1 MILIGTMNIKRTRER
16 GDFYC
21 PTCTGQQT
29 YRLRSSRP
37 FLTLYFIP
45 VVPIGGLEW
54 FVHCDQCRSTWDL
67 TVLEMNQQQHEAA
80 AEDQFRLEAIRS
92 AVLVVL
98 ADGHIT
104 EAEIAALEKIVSRV
118 LDRPVSRDEVGEIC
132 SIATQ
137 NDIQATN
144 YVLTV
149 SRRWNQPQRQTAL
162 QAMFLAA
169 SADGQLNEA
178 QVKTL
183 SQMRDILEFT
193 DAEYQDAIQ
202 QALQWDEVAFEAGP

>member
-1 MILIGTMNIKRTRER
+1 MILIGTLNIKRTHQR

-21 PTCTGQQT
+21 PTCAGLQP

-45 VVPIGGLEW
+45 TIPIGTAEM
-54 FVHCDQCRSTWDL
+54 FVQCDKCRSTWDVS
-67 TVLEMNQQQHEAA
+67 VLQMDQKQHETA

-104 EAEIAALEKIVSRV
+104 ETEISALERVVSRL
-118 LDRPVSRDEVGEIC
+118 LDRPVSRDEIGEIC

-137 NDIQATN
+137 NRIEALN

-149 SRRWNQPQRQTAL
+149 CRRWNQAQRETAL

-169 SADGQLNEA
+169 SADGELNPEQL
-178 QVKTL
+178 KTL
-183 SQMRDILEFT
+183 AKMRDVLELT
-193 DAEYQDAIQ
+193 EAEYQDAIG
-202 QALQWDEVAFEAGP
+202 QALAWD

>member
-1 MILIGTMNIKRTRER
+1 MIFIGTMNIKRTSET

-21 PTCTGQQT
+21 PSCAGLQG
-29 YRLRSSRP
+29 YRQRSSRP

-45 VVPIGGLEW
+45 VIPIGPAEM
-54 FVHCDQCRSTWDL
+54 FVQCDQCRSVWDVS
-67 TVLEMNQQQHEAA
+67 VLQMDQKQHEAA

-104 EAEIAALEKIVSRV
+104 EAEIEALEVVVSR
-118 LDRPVSRDEVGEIC
+118 LLQREVSRDEIGEIC

-137 NDIQATN
+137 NQIEAAN
-144 YVLTV
+144 YVLTI
-149 SRRWNQPQRQTAL
+149 SKGWNRNQRQTAL

-169 SADGQLNEA
+169 SAGGELNDQQLA
-178 QVKTL
+178 TL
-183 SQMRDILEFT
+183 AKMRDILEFT
-193 DAEYQDAIQ
+193 DAEYQTAIGD
-202 QALQWDEVAFEAGP
+202 ALQWDVSA